1 MEAFESLRKLM
12 AKEESGLLRSRVSRE
27 SFYGANTLEVIPRT
41 FVHLKWKR
49 HYESFWDVLED

>member
-1 MEAFESLRKLM
+1 M